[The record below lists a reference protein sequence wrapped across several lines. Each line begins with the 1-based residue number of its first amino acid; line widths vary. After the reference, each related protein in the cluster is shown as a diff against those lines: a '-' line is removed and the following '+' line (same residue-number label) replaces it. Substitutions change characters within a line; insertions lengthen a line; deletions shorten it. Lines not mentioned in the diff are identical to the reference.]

1 MEQTDVAGKNRLFTV
16 HFILV
21 VDSVI
26 VVTVH
31 QQHERKLLR
40 VNCMQG
46 NFFHF
51 DLQITLSFLSFLS
64 LSLFIF
70 EGNLG
75 RSTQSD
81 VTMRSTHLDL
91 LHSSAFSLF
100 LLQTT
105 CLPVWWVN
113 VLALATA
120 KKEAVVAGFVAP
132 LLLLLFQCFLF
143 LVATSQPMV
152 TGLGDGDICPQQQI
166 QIHTDVCP

>member
-40 VNCMQG
+40 VNCMQD

-51 DLQITLSFLSFLS
+51 DLQITLSFLSFLFSLSLS

-81 VTMRSTHLDL
+81 VTMKSTHQDL

-105 CLPVWWVN
+105 CLPDWWVN
-113 VLALATA
+113 VLLLRQQR
-120 KKEAVVAGFVAP
+120 KKR
-132 LLLLLFQCFLF
+132 L
-143 LVATSQPMV
+143 
-152 TGLGDGDICPQQQI
+152 
-166 QIHTDVCP
+166 

>member
-1 MEQTDVAGKNRLFTV
+1 
-16 HFILV
+16 
-21 VDSVI
+21 
-26 VVTVH
+26 
-31 QQHERKLLR
+31 
-40 VNCMQG
+40 
-46 NFFHF
+46 
-51 DLQITLSFLSFLS
+51 
-64 LSLFIF
+64 
-70 EGNLG
+70 
-75 RSTQSD
+75 
-81 VTMRSTHLDL
+81 MRSTHLDL

-113 VLALATA
+113 VLALATE

-132 LLLLLFQCFLF
+132 LLLLLLFQCFLF